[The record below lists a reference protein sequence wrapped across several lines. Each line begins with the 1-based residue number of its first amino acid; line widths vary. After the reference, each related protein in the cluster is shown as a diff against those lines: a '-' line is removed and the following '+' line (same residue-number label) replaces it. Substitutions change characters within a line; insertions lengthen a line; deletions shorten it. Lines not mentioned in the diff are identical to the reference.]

1 MSTSTPT
8 ARALA
13 ALGHDARLGV
23 FRLLVKAGES
33 GLSVGD
39 IGEHM
44 ELAPSTLAHHLRALV
59 DARLVIQ
66 EKRGREVMNRV
77 DYEKM
82 RGLLDFLS
90 SECCAGVA
98 LKRREDA
105 A

>member
-1 MSTSTPT
+1 MSRSTPT